1 MRVPGYT
8 ESRELG
14 HGGAGRVMLAVR
26 DTDRLPVAVKHL
38 SDPGLIERFRAEAV
52 LIAGLD
58 SPHIARLMEYVE
70 DDEGAAIVME
80 LVDGVTLRHLLAHEG
95 ATGPEAALL
104 ILRGALL
111 GLAEAH
117 AAGVVHRDFKPEN
130 VMVTAE
136 GRSRLVDFG
145 VAARTGQEGPPEGTP
160 SYMAPE
166 QWRDTPAGPATDVYA
181 ATVVFYECLTGHR
194 PFDGDDP
201 AVLAFQHQH
210 LPPPLEEVDEP
221 LRPLVAHGMA
231 KDPADR
237 PASAGHFLAELE
249 AAAAAYGDNWQERGR
264 TDLAVLAVPYSALFP
279 LSTPV
284 AETSST
290 LALTAPGGRLAVT
303 TAVTVAAVAAVIATF
318 TVWREPPAEPV
329 QAQRPAASRPAA
341 LPAPPSAPPSV
352 PAATPSPGTAEPTLE
367 PTLLVPVA
375 EPERLAEP
383 EPEPGVPERP
393 RTVPTT
399 RGSAAPEPRPSP
411 TRPTEPEP
419 EPEPAPEPAPEPEP
433 EPAPEREPAR
443 SEITEA
449 ADPGPQGPGR
459 PQDPGPQ
466 DPGPQD
472 PGPEDAGPEAPGP
485 GDPGDPGVSEPGP
498 GAPGP
503 SDQGPVLP
511 GVPQG
516 ADPLISLEVS
526 ASVNLPALSG
536 EGEGLVDAGL
546 GIRIGGDLLGGAFLP
561 GVLLLGRG
569 PTLVRP
575 RRVRREP

>member
-8 ESRELG
+8 ETRELG

-26 DTDRLPVAVKHL
+26 DSDRLPVAVKHL
-38 SDPGLIERFRAEAV
+38 SDPDLIERFRAEAV

-145 VAARTGQEGPPEGTP
+145 VAAHTGQEGPPEGTP

-290 LALTAPGGRLAVT
+290 LALTMPGGRLAVT
-303 TAVTVAAVAAVIATF
+303 TAMTVAAVAAVIATF
-318 TVWREPPAEPV
+318 TVWRESPAEPV

-352 PAATPSPGTAEPTLE
+352 PAATPSPGAAE
-367 PTLLVPVA
+367 PTLLVPVD

-411 TRPTEPEP
+411 TRSTEP
-419 EPEPAPEPAPEPEP
+419 EPEPAPEPESEPEPEPEP

-466 DPGPQD
+466 DPGPED
-472 PGPEDAGPEAPGP
+472 PGPEAPGP
-485 GDPGDPGVSEPGP
+485 GDQRPGDQGPGDPGVSEPGP

-503 SDQGPVLP
+503 GDQGPVLP
-511 GVPQG
+511 GVPRG
-516 ADPLISLEVS
+516 PDPLISLEVS

-546 GIRIGGDLLGGAFLP
+546 GITIGGDLLGGAFLP

>member
-8 ESRELG
+8 ETRELG

-38 SDPGLIERFRAEAV
+38 SNPDLIERFRAEAV

-264 TDLAVLAVPYSALFP
+264 TDLAVLTVPYSALFP

-290 LALTAPGGRLAVT
+290 LALTMPGGRLAVT

-318 TVWREPPAEPV
+318 TVWRESPAEPV

-341 LPAPPSAPPSV
+341 LPAPPSAPPSA
-352 PAATPSPGTAEPTLE
+352 PAVTPSPGTAEPTLE
-367 PTLLVPVA
+367 PTLLVPVD

-399 RGSAAPEPRPSP
+399 RGSAARAETVPDALHRARPRARPRTGARAGAGARIGARTRAGPVRDHRSGRPRPS
-411 TRPTEPEP
+411 RPRPPPRSRPRRCRPRSPGSRGSWRPRREQAGSRRSWPQRSGARAPRRSAGRGSVDLARGIGVGEPP
-419 EPEPAPEPAPEPEP
+419 PAQ
-433 EPAPEREPAR
+433 RR
-443 SEITEA
+443 
-449 ADPGPQGPGR
+449 GRGPGR
-459 PQDPGPQ
+459 RGSRHQDRRRPARRG
-466 DPGPQD
+466 
-472 PGPEDAGPEAPGP
+472 
-485 GDPGDPGVSEPGP
+485 
-498 GAPGP
+498 
-503 SDQGPVLP
+503 
-511 GVPQG
+511 
-516 ADPLISLEVS
+516 
-526 ASVNLPALSG
+526 LPARC
-536 EGEGLVDAGL
+536 A
-546 GIRIGGDLLGGAFLP
+546 P
-561 GVLLLGRG
+561 
-569 PTLVRP
+569 PRP
-575 RRVRREP
+575 RAHARTAPPRQEGAVASGPNVALLR